1 MTVRDTITRTRAR
14 DPWAEDNPPS
24 MAVHYRIRLP
34 TQSGNIAVITRGTKG
49 ECKPADMQRMSGAD
63 LS

>member
-1 MTVRDTITRTRAR
+1 MPGNAGGSKGPLGRWTTHP
-14 DPWAEDNPPS
+14 PWRCIIES
-24 MAVHYRIRLP
+24 CLP
-34 TQSGNIAVITRGTKG
+34 TRSGNIAVITRGTKG